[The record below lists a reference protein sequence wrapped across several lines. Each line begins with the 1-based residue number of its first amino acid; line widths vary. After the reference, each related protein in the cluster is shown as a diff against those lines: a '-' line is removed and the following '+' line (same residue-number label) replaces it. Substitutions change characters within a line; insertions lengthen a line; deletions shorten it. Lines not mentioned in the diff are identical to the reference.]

1 MRNSSL
7 IFRFSGL
14 FLVVVG
20 LLGLAYYMLL
30 REVYYAE
37 LHRQAASTADNVE
50 AFGNWVAQYGRIWV
64 RDKPNT
70 SYLSR
75 VQYGAR
81 QSTAETDA
89 ATRPQT
95 VDTSTAAPTA
105 AADPDKAEYFSKN
118 PALVQRELSEVVG
131 RSYSRAK
138 FHMTSDNWMA
148 EQNRPDGFEAQAIRA
163 IKSNQLEEY
172 VAVIEGQYR
181 YARKIVHTEACI
193 KCHGAPE
200 AAPREVI
207 DRYGGKR
214 GFGFAVGDVAG
225 VISVTLPMEPLW
237 ESSLRV
243 LDAKVVGVVAA
254 AFLILYLFVYFRI
267 VRPIARL
274 TRAAHHISIGQQ
286 VALDARGFRP
296 KTRNEI
302 GKLTLAIARLKTSI
316 ELSVEQMRKMQQ
328 ALKEK
333 RRENDK
339 G

>member
-1 MRNSSL
+1 VRNSSL

-64 RDKPNT
+64 KDKPNT

-81 QSTAETDA
+81 QPTAEVDGAMQTQTADA
-89 ATRPQT
+89 ATGTP
-95 VDTSTAAPTA
+95 AAVT
-105 AADPDKAEYFSKN
+105 PDSVEYFSKN

-131 RSYSRAK
+131 RSFSRAK

-148 EQNRPDGFEAQAIRA
+148 EQNRPDDFEAQAIQA
-163 IKSNQLEEY
+163 IKSDQLDEY
-172 VAVIEGQYR
+172 IAVIDGQYR

-207 DRYGGKR
+207 DRYGKER

-254 AFLILYLFVYFRI
+254 AFVILYLFVYFRI
-267 VRPIARL
+267 VRPITRL
-274 TRAAHHISIGQQ
+274 TTAAHNISIGQQ
-286 VALDARGFRP
+286 VALDVRGFRP
-296 KTRNEI
+296 KTRNEL

-316 ELSVEQMRKMQQ
+316 ELSVEQMRKMQR

-333 RRENDK
+333 RKENDE